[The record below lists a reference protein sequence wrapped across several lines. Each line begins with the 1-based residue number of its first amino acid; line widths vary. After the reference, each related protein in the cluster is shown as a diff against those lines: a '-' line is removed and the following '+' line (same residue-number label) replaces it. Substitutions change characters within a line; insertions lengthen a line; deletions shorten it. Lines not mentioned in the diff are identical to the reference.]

1 MIGIDFGTTNSCVA
15 IRGAFGDVEA
25 IAVATGPRPP
35 YDTVL
40 RTAVLNPEDDRAR
53 IGQTAVNQA
62 RQGLADSDRY
72 LESFKPHL
80 DEQKLRTR
88 LTVEVSMGHV
98 FDPMMEST
106 IERRAPQTLWVGGE
120 YTREELI
127 RASAHIFSHLLQ
139 QARAAGGEL
148 DEIWL
153 GTPVSFS
160 SWARKRLVAG
170 LARAWDE
177 RGHSLFSGYRDV
189 LRRVRFVL
197 EPVAVAAGPVRDA
210 LDVAD
215 RENVLVFDHGGGTL
229 DLSLI
234 AFERR
239 PEFEHPV
246 PVRELAALGSS
257 HVAGRAIDLHFREH
271 LGKIPAFA
279 RATGGRRPHTVD
291 AFVEQCKQWL
301 STEESAEAW
310 PGVFVERRELET
322 AIAPILA
329 RVDNLVRSAVGR
341 AALDPTDIDRVVMTG
356 GSSLVPAVQERLA
369 SMFPHLDEYR
379 LLRYD
384 PADRRSVEGAITEVA
399 KGLVDFG
406 DRIATES
413 FFEQVALWDVDLAI
427 GTTRGLR
434 RIVNRGTPYTRDES
448 GTPVGKVRVPID
460 PIPGQGTSIGLY
472 EDQIGP
478 RFVFGLS
485 DLPPLP
491 EGGELHVELRPEA
504 LQPALKVTG
513 PDGRVLLREI
523 RHPHRK
529 TDWLAQA
536 DVSAMPEAEL
546 EAYFAEDADYHP
558 INGYTTFES
567 SPLVRRLRVGDL
579 VEWCRD
585 VDGPGPDRKLRRGRG
600 ELLRIRNIGT
610 GAYVEEMESLELSD
624 YAFTIKDRWKAA
636 LFSYHGEC
644 GGLRLS
650 PRPWKDF

>member
-15 IRGAFGDVEA
+15 IRGAFGDVEPV
-25 IAVATGPRPP
+25 AVATGPRPP

-40 RTAVLNPEDDRAR
+40 RTAVLNPEDDQAT
-53 IGQTAVNQA
+53 IGQSALNQA
-62 RQGLADSDRY
+62 RQGLAEGDRY

-88 LTVEVSMGHV
+88 STVQVSIGHV

-106 IERRAPQTLWVGGE
+106 IERRAPQTLWLGGE

-153 GTPVSFS
+153 GMPVSFS
-160 SWARKRLVAG
+160 SWARKRLVAA

-177 RGHSLFSGYRDV
+177 RGRSLFDGYRDV

-197 EPVAVAAGPVRDA
+197 EPVAVAASPMSDS

-239 PEFEHPV
+239 PEFDHPV

-257 HVAGRAIDLHFREH
+257 HVAGRAMDLHFREH
-271 LGKIPAFA
+271 LGQLPAFA
-279 RATGGRRPHTVD
+279 QATRGRRPHTVD
-291 AFVEQCKQWL
+291 AFVEECKQRL

-310 PGVFVERRELET
+310 PGVFVDRGDFEE
-322 AIAPILA
+322 AVAPILT
-329 RVDNLVRSAVGR
+329 RVDKLVRSAVAR
-341 AALDPTDIDRVVMTG
+341 AELDPGDIDRVVMTG
-356 GSSLVPAVQERLA
+356 GSSLVPAVQQQLA
-369 SMFPHLDEYR
+369 SVFPHLDEYG

-384 PADRRSVEGAITEVA
+384 PGDRRSVEGAITEVA

-406 DRIATES
+406 HRIATES

-427 GTTRGLR
+427 GTHRGLKR
-434 RIVNRGTPYTRDES
+434 VLDRGTPYARDEN
-448 GTPVGKVRVPID
+448 GAPVARLRVPID
-460 PIPGQGTSIGLY
+460 SVPGQGTSIGLY

-523 RHPHRK
+523 RLPHRK

-536 DVSAMPEAEL
+536 DVLRMSEAEL
-546 EAYFAEDADYHP
+546 ADYFAEDADYHP

-585 VDGPGPDRKLRRGRG
+585 LDGPGPGRTLRRGRG

-610 GAYVEEMESLELSD
+610 GEHVEEMESLELDD
-624 YAFTIKDRWKAA
+624 YMFTIKDTWRSK
-636 LFSYHGEC
+636 LFSYHGEP